1 MSTAI
6 YWQRVLYV
14 RSAGVKNVIS
24 WFGTGFYFSLR
35 YIVIIYRWVWQM
47 SWVKVAGIIPAVSS
61 SFRLEET
68 AEIHPQV
75 KLHFFFVS
83 LSGKQNNNNDNK
95 KRNISFASWG
105 FITWIF
111 DSLID
116 NSEVLISCLLDT
128 SFFLMSSDLETARF
142 SWTKINYSFILYL
155 FQGVFFRYHQA
166 GFRSTVN
173 FFAVMGLIFLADVS
187 FTVNFSMYPAKK
199 KINDLKL
206 QKRIIFI
213 LFNKVLIQ

>member
-1 MSTAI
+1 
-6 YWQRVLYV
+6 
-14 RSAGVKNVIS
+14 
-24 WFGTGFYFSLR
+24 
-35 YIVIIYRWVWQM
+35 M
-47 SWVKVAGIIPAVSS
+47 SWVKVGCIIPAVSS
-61 SFRLEET
+61 SLRLEET

-75 KLHFFFVS
+75 KLHCFVS
-83 LSGKQNNNNDNK
+83 LSGKQNNNNNNK

-128 SFFLMSSDLETARF
+128 SFFLMSSVLETARF

-155 FQGVFFRYHQA
+155 FQGVFFRYHRIKLVL
-166 GFRSTVN
+166 GPLY
-173 FFAVMGLIFLADVS
+173 FFSAVMGLIFLFDV
-187 FTVNFSMYPAKK
+187 FFIVNFSMYPAKK

-206 QKRIIFI
+206 QKIIIVI
-213 LFNKVLIQ
+213 LFNKALIQ

>member
-1 MSTAI
+1 MIWDRFLFFVKI
-6 YWQRVLYV
+6 YSYYLPVGLANVLSEGSLHYSSCLLKFAA
-14 RSAGVKNVIS
+14 RGNS
-24 WFGTGFYFSLR
+24 WNS
-35 YIVIIYRWVWQM
+35 
-47 SWVKVAGIIPAVSS
+47 PSS
-61 SFRLEET
+61 QAS
-68 AEIHPQV
+68 
-75 KLHFFFVS
+75 FFFVS

-128 SFFLMSSDLETARF
+128 AFFLMSSDLETARF

-173 FFAVMGLIFLADVS
+173 FFAVMGLIFLADV
-187 FTVNFSMYPAKK
+187 FFIENFSMYPAKK

-206 QKRIIFI
+206 QKIIIFI

>member
-1 MSTAI
+1 
-6 YWQRVLYV
+6 
-14 RSAGVKNVIS
+14 
-24 WFGTGFYFSLR
+24 
-35 YIVIIYRWVWQM
+35 M
-47 SWVKVAGIIPAVSS
+47 SWVKVGCIIPAVSS
-61 SFRLEET
+61 SLRLEET

-75 KLHFFFVS
+75 KLHSFVS
-83 LSGKQNNNNDNK
+83 LSGKQNKNNDNK

-166 GFRSTVN
+166 GFRSTVFFSCCHGFN
-173 FFAVMGLIFLADVS
+173 FFGRRFLHCEFFDVS
-187 FTVNFSMYPAKK
+187 CKEEDKWFEITKNNNCYSF
-199 KINDLKL
+199 
-206 QKRIIFI
+206 Q
-213 LFNKVLIQ
+213 

>member
-1 MSTAI
+1 MHGVEVDMTIWWVASVTPLPPPPPLKNPGYAPRYDSYLPVGLANVLSEGRLHYST
-6 YWQRVLYV
+6 
-14 RSAGVKNVIS
+14 
-24 WFGTGFYFSLR
+24 
-35 YIVIIYRWVWQM
+35 
-47 SWVKVAGIIPAVSS
+47 VSS
-61 SFRLEET
+61 SLRLEET

-75 KLHFFFVS
+75 KLHCFVS
-83 LSGKQNNNNDNK
+83 LSGKQNKNNDNK

-166 GFRSTVN
+166 GFRSTV
-173 FFAVMGLIFLADVS
+173 FFFLLSWV
-187 FTVNFSMYPAKK
+187 
-199 KINDLKL
+199 
-206 QKRIIFI
+206 
-213 LFNKVLIQ
+213 